1 MIALG
6 TLLWAARN
14 VVLIAVACALLA
26 WLVRVRRRVLERR
39 WVERHG
45 YWWH

>member
-1 MIALG
+1 VIALL
-6 TLLWAARN
+6 TLLAYAA
-14 VVLIAVACALLA
+14 LIAAACALIG

-39 WVERHG
+39 WVERYG